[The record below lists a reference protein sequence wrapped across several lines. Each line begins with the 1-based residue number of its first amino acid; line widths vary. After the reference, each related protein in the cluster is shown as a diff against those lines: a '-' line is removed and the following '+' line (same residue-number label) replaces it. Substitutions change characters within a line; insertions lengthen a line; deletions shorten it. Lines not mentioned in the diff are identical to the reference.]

1 MCPEFLC
8 QSNFVSESY
17 IFFFFFFQLK
27 LWDIRARAC
36 VQDYRGHV
44 NEITHG
50 LRFYVDPTDSLIF
63 AGKLDHFLIALI
75 SEKDMTCMK

>member
-1 MCPEFLC
+1 M
-8 QSNFVSESY
+8 
-17 IFFFFFFQLK
+17 
-27 LWDIRARAC
+27 
-36 VQDYRGHV
+36 QDYRGHV

-75 SEKDMTCMK
+75 SEKYMTCMKFSLDGLGSDYVQIKFKKNGY

>member
-1 MCPEFLC
+1 M
-8 QSNFVSESY
+8 
-17 IFFFFFFQLK
+17 
-27 LWDIRARAC
+27 
-36 VQDYRGHV
+36 QDYRGHI

-75 SEKDMTCMK
+75 SEKYMTCMKFS

>member
-1 MCPEFLC
+1 M
-8 QSNFVSESY
+8 
-17 IFFFFFFQLK
+17 
-27 LWDIRARAC
+27 
-36 VQDYRGHV
+36 QDYRGHV

-75 SEKDMTCMK
+75 SEKNMTCMK